1 MSRRRSH
8 RQRGSVLITIMV
20 VMMVTML
27 LASTLINHFAVQEA
41 RAIEQQLADIRAYW
55 AMMGHV
61 NYALSRA
68 SNKHNSLCGGATCA
82 DDAARAT
89 AFNSL
94 FTELV
99 TSASVRTWTYGEY
112 AGGSYSFNVQ
122 AAMPDVGASN
132 VDGKL
137 RLHMS
142 IPAVG
147 AFESISGLKVADMW
161 VDICLYNAPASCP
174 AGLTTEEYGKSLIT
188 GVLRSTPPSAL

>member
-68 SNKHNSLCGGATCA
+68 SNNHNSLCGGVTCA

-94 FTELV
+94 FTELG
-99 TSASVRTWTYGEY
+99 SARRWTYSEY
-112 AGGSYSFNVQ
+112 GATTYYFDVQ
-122 AAMPDVGASN
+122 AAIDADVTT
-132 VDGKL
+132 DGKL
-137 RLHMS
+137 RLHMN

-147 AFESISGLKVADMW
+147 ALESLTGLRGSDVW

-174 AGLTTEEYGKSLIT
+174 SGLTTEEYGKSLIT